1 MLRREDRRQQKPSPS
16 GVLKEIL
23 LRELQL
29 VPQARVGAEQGA
41 RLVRDA
47 AERDTLSAL
56 EGLSG
61 IPGLINLFIGAVTEL
76 GEQVRTKST
85 PELTRLL
92 LHDLVDEID
101 RKRFEACRTVW
112 EPILRRL
119 WNDSPELQEELLDR
133 TARHGATL
141 VTSAINEIARQVSGT
156 ARPSPHFEHFLSA
169 LRLELDWDALDEASL
184 VAADH
189 LLDNPQHIAGWLGRL
204 VRRRMGR
211 KIFKKKQTAR
221 PGTATDPVEE
231 GSG

>member
-101 RKRFEACRTVW
+101 RERIEACRTVW

-141 VTSAINEIARQVSGT
+141 VTSAINEIARQVAGT
-156 ARPSPHFEHFLSA
+156 ARPSPHFERFLSA
-169 LRLELDWDALDEASL
+169 LRLELDWNALDEASL

-211 KIFKKKQTAR
+211 KIF
-221 PGTATDPVEE
+221 
-231 GSG
+231 